1 MKVKVK
7 FFINMEAFLTFI
19 GGCIILIFLVVVIMS
34 LSRWAVN
41 DATDRGS
48 NAFFVWV
55 FVVCGFPL
63 GWITWLLVRGPLK
76 GQRKSYR
83 KSKPVSDVS
92 GTPWENDPGHM

>member
-19 GGCIILIFLVVVIMS
+19 GGCIILIFLVVIIIS
-34 LSRWAVN
+34 LSR
-41 DATDRGS
+41 
-48 NAFFVWV
+48 
-55 FVVCGFPL
+55 
-63 GWITWLLVRGPLK
+63 WITWLLVRGPLK